1 MAPTTCLLLAVLY
14 ALADGLQ
21 SSSWDGS
28 SVQFEGLSPRNWDS
42 FFDPTSPD
50 APRVRLP
57 PTAGNVRNL
66 AEAAQ
71 RVQEGARAVGRQ
83 MGVPYMPHDFRES
96 LGDGSVEGV
105 RAKTREFFG
114 GMSGSMGG
122 IDGIVDFG
130 LSNVGTESTMDA
142 ADAFKQYSMVAERVG
157 AKSIASQFAP
167 LLRSTTPPNPTTM
180 FNMIGSALASLN
192 MPAESI
198 RFYQELGRMYRGAG
212 GVDEYRFNALRNR
225 TMGSLWNR
233 TQGTRGT
240 RLSKQHGTPDY
251 YKSTS
256 NALVVLFKLP
266 CARGSQVCFSLTNEF
281 YSFKNGPGYYAGAFA
296 PAIPGGYATALGVA
310 TQTPWSMISTP
321 FYLFP
326 THAVGHEYDLKF
338 VGGLYPMASA
348 YVRKPRVSALVKL
361 RESSDC
367 LGTGKAAPDS
377 PRVDTCPY
385 AAFVLT
391 GGRPQVYSILEI
403 VPTRTV
409 GKDTLTSLYDVLKF
423 GGPYMGDL
431 AAEMMPAWAWAGF
444 YRAQ

>member
-1 MAPTTCLLLAVLY
+1 MPQMAPTTCLLLAVLCT
-14 ALADGLQ
+14 LADGLQ

-28 SVQFEGLSPRNWDS
+28 SVHVEGLSPHNWDS
-42 FFDPTSPD
+42 FFDPLSPD

-57 PTAGNVRNL
+57 PKASNVRSF

-71 RVQEGARAVGRQ
+71 AVQEGARAVGRQ

-96 LGDGSVEGV
+96 LSDGSVDGV
-105 RAKTREFFG
+105 RTKTRELFN
-114 GMSGSMGG
+114 GMKRSMGG
-122 IDGIVDFG
+122 IDGIIDFG
-130 LSNVGTESTMDA
+130 LSNIGTESTMDA

-157 AKSIASQFAP
+157 AKSIANQFAP

-180 FNMIGSALASLN
+180 FNMIGNALTSLN
-192 MPAESI
+192 MPAETI
-198 RFYQELGRMYRGAG
+198 RFYQELGRMYGGAG
-212 GVDEYRFNALRNR
+212 GVDAYRFNSLRNR

-233 TQGTRGT
+233 TQGR

-256 NALVVLFKLP
+256 NAMIVLFRLP
-266 CARGSQVCFSLTNEF
+266 CLSGSQVCFALTNEF
-281 YSFKNGPGYYAGAFA
+281 YSFKNGPGYYGGAFSNA
-296 PAIPGGYATALGVA
+296 VPGGYATALGVA

-321 FYLFP
+321 FYLYP

-338 VGGLYPMASA
+338 VGGLYPMANS
-348 YVRKPRVSALVKL
+348 YVRKPTVSALVKI

-367 LGTGKAAPDS
+367 LGTGKAVPDS
-377 PRVDTCPY
+377 PRVDTCPF
-385 AAFVLT
+385 ACFVLT
-391 GGRPQVYSILEI
+391 GGRPQVYSILEV

-409 GKDTLTSLYDVLKF
+409 GKDTLASLYDLLKW
-423 GGPYMGDL
+423 GGPVMGAL
-431 AAEMMPAWAWAGF
+431 YAEMMPAWAWAGF